1 MIKNFIFILNRFK
14 TSSVLNILGLSV
26 AFAAF
31 IAIMIQVNYEYNFD
45 NCHPNAK
52 RIYRVDML
60 RNGEPTAILPR
71 AFADAII
78 ASSPHIKEATII
90 TPIDEWLGKVY
101 VSAGNEANE
110 KGFNEPVE
118 TCYPGITKV
127 FGLTFTEGD
136 PNCLNDP
143 EKVII
148 PQSMARRM
156 FGNEPATGKLLHFK
170 EPVFT
175 KDNKDLTVGGVY
187 KDFPGNTQVKNVIYT
202 QIFDTWSKN
211 DWNSQNYN
219 LYVLFDAGNEVPA
232 FKANFNKTFD
242 FSPLNRSGQ
251 KFSIDLTPLKDIYF
265 SQTGFRSGSE
275 NTVKI
280 LFAIALLII
289 IIAAINYMNFSI
301 ALTPMR
307 IRSLNTRKILGS
319 STSSLRISLVSE
331 AVILSVVSWIISL
344 FLLAFLAK
352 GNLLSFF
359 DADMNLLNHIPLLL
373 ITGIIAVL
381 IGFCSGIYPAFYST
395 AFQPALVLNGNFGLS
410 PAGRKLRT
418 ILIGFQYIISI
429 CLIVA
434 AIFMQKQNR
443 FLQNY
448 DQGFDKEH
456 IAIVPLNG
464 KMYQQNKDLYV
475 NKLKEYSGIEDVAFS
490 KQKLGASDGYTT
502 YGFKYKD
509 KEFGG
514 FTLEVSDNF
523 LNVMHIPITQGRDF
537 LPSDTAGRKLTFIL
551 NKSLQKELSI
561 NAGEIINMSAWR
573 NEPGDVVGIVGDLKF
588 SSLRRGEDKII
599 FMLGSNAPLPVSYVR
614 LKAGAN
620 VFDAMNHIR
629 KTVAGIDPTFPLNI
643 EFYDEVF
650 NNLYKKEVNLNKS
663 ISLLSSLAIIISI
676 VGIFGLVLFETQ
688 YRRKEIGIRKVFGST
703 TGEILA
709 LFNKTYFRILL
720 ICFVIA
726 APIAWFIV
734 NKWLENFAYKTQLS
748 WWIYPPAFFIVFLL
762 TAVTVTFQ
770 NWKAASSN
778 PVESI
783 KSS

>member
-1 MIKNFIFILNRFK
+1 MLKNFLFILSRFK

-45 NCHPNAK
+45 SCHPNSK

-60 RNGEPTAILPR
+60 RNGDPTAILPR

-78 ASSPHIKEATII
+78 ASSPHIKESTII
-90 TPIDEWLGKVY
+90 TPIDEWGGKVY
-101 VSAGNEANE
+101 VSTGNETNE
-110 KGFNEPVE
+110 KGFSEPVE

-127 FGLTFTEGD
+127 FGFSFTEGD
-136 PNCLNDP
+136 PDCLKDP

-148 PQSMARRM
+148 PRSMARRM

-175 KDNKDLTVGGVY
+175 KDNKDLTIGGVY

-219 LYVLFDAGNEVPA
+219 LYVLFDADNEAPA

-242 FSPLNRSGQ
+242 FSPLNSDS
-251 KFSIDLTPLKDIYF
+251 KVTIDLTPLKDIYF

-319 STSSLRISLVSE
+319 STASLRISLVSE
-331 AVILSVVSWIISL
+331 AVIMSVGSWIISL
-344 FLLAFLAK
+344 FLLTFLAK
-352 GNLLSFF
+352 GSLLSFF
-359 DADMNLLNHIPLLL
+359 DADMNLLNHIPLLF
-373 ITGIIAVL
+373 ITGILALL

-395 AFQPALVLNGNFGLS
+395 AFQPALVLNGNYGLS

-418 ILIGFQYIISI
+418 VLIGFQYIISI

-443 FLQNY
+443 FMQSYNR
-448 DQGFDKEH
+448 GFDKEH
-456 IAIVPLNG
+456 IAIVQLNG
-464 KMYQQNKDLYV
+464 NMVQQNKDLYV

-490 KQKLGASDGYTT
+490 KQKLGASDGYTS
-502 YGFKYKD
+502 YYFKYND
-509 KEFGG
+509 KGFGG

-523 LNVMHIPITQGRDF
+523 LNVMHIPIIQGRDF

-551 NKSLQKELSI
+551 NKPLQKELSI
-561 NAGEIINMSAWR
+561 TAGETINMSVWR
-573 NEPGDVVGIVGDLKF
+573 KEACDVVGIVGDLKF
-588 SSLRRGEDKII
+588 SSLRQGQDNII
-599 FMLGSNAPLPVSYVR
+599 FMLGSNAPLPFSYVR
-614 LKAGAN
+614 MKAGAN

-663 ISLLSSLAIIISI
+663 ISLLSGLAIIISI

-703 TGEILA
+703 TREILA

-720 ICFVIA
+720 ICFIIA
-726 APIAWFIV
+726 APIAYFAV
-734 NKWLENFAYKTQLS
+734 NKWLENFAYKTKLS
-748 WWIYPPAFFIVFLL
+748 WWIYPLAFLIVFLL

-770 NWKAASSN
+770 NWKAANSN
-778 PVESI
+778 PVNSI

>member
-1 MIKNFIFILNRFK
+1 MIKNFIFILKRFK

-52 RIYRVDML
+52 RICRVDL
-60 RNGEPTAILPR
+60 LNNDERISILPR

-78 ASSPHIKEATII
+78 ASSPHIKEATIV
-90 TPIDEWLGKVY
+90 TPIDEWMGKVY
-101 VSAGNEANE
+101 VSTGNETNE
-110 KGFNEPVE
+110 KGFSEPVE
-118 TCYPGITKV
+118 TCYPCITKV
-127 FGLTFTEGD
+127 FGFTFTEGD
-136 PNCLNDP
+136 PNCLSDP

-156 FGNEPATGKLLHFK
+156 YGNEPATGKLLHLK
-170 EPVFT
+170 EFLWT
-175 KDNKDLTVGGVY
+175 KGNKDLTIGGVY
-187 KDFPGNTQVKNVIYT
+187 KDFPGNTQIKNVIYT
-202 QIFDTWSKN
+202 QIDETQKN
-211 DWNSQNYN
+211 NWGAQNYL
-219 LYVLFDAGNEVPA
+219 LYVLFDADNEAAA
-232 FKANFNKTFD
+232 FQANFNKTFD
-242 FSPLNRSGQ
+242 FSPLNRTG
-251 KFSIDLTPLKDIYF
+251 KLSINTMPLKDIYF
-265 SQTGFRSGSE
+265 SQTGFRSGNE

-319 STSSLRISLVSE
+319 STASLRASLVSE
-331 AVILSVVSWIISL
+331 AVILSVVSWILSL

-373 ITGIIAVL
+373 VTGIVAVL

-418 ILIGFQYIISI
+418 VLIGFQYIISI
-429 CLIVA
+429 SLIVA

-448 DQGFDKEH
+448 NQGFDKEH

-490 KQKLGASDGYTT
+490 KQKLGASDGYTG
-502 YGFKYKD
+502 YNFKYKD
-509 KEFGG
+509 HDFSG

-523 LNVMHIPITQGRDF
+523 LDIMHIPVLTGRSF
-537 LPSDTAGRKLTFIL
+537 MPSDTAGKSISFIL
-551 NKSLQKELSI
+551 NKPLQKELGI
-561 NAGEIINMSAWR
+561 TAGETIEMTAWG
-573 NEPGDVVGIVGDLKF
+573 NPVCNVVGITGDVKF
-588 SSLRRGEDKII
+588 TSLRQAEDPVL
-599 FMLGSNAPLPVSYVR
+599 FLFGSSAPLPVSYVR

-620 VFDAMNHIR
+620 VFDAMEHIR
-629 KTVAGIDPTFPLNI
+629 KTVAGIDPTFPVNI

-663 ISLLSSLAIIISI
+663 ISLLSGLAIIISI
-676 VGIFGLVLFETQ
+676 AGIFGLVLFETQ

-709 LFNKTYFRILL
+709 LFNKTYFRILC

-726 APIAWFIV
+726 APVAWFIV

-748 WWIYPPAFFIVFLL
+748 WWIYPLAFLIVFLL
-762 TAVTVTFQ
+762 TAMTVTFQ

-778 PVESI
+778 PTESI
-783 KSS
+783 RNS